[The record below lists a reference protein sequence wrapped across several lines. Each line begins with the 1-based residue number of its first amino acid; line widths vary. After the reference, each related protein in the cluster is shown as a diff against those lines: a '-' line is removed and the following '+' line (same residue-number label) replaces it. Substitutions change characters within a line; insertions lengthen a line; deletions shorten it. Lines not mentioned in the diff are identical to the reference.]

1 MFFARKRNANAAAA
15 TWFRLCE
22 SVASATW
29 FRLCE
34 SEAAAADVLCAKAQ
48 CQRSVSNNSTTLVT
62 QSFSQDVKILSLSSS
77 ISVGVWTPVEIGA

>member
-29 FRLCE
+29 FCLRE
-34 SEAAAADVLCAKAQ
+34 SEATAADVLCAKAQ
-48 CQRSVSNNSTTLVT
+48 CQRSVSNRVSSVRKRSANVAAATWFRLCESAVST
-62 QSFSQDVKILSLSSS
+62 
-77 ISVGVWTPVEIGA
+77 